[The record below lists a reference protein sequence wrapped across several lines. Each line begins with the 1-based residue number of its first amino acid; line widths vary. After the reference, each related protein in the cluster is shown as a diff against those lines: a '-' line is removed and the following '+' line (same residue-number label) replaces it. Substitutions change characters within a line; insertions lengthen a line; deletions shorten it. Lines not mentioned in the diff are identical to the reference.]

1 MTRVANSV
9 GIQNSQ
15 SLVGRSPYEVLV
27 VASMIEKEAK
37 LDEDR
42 ALIARVI
49 YNRLFVG
56 TPLQIDAT
64 LYYGQD
70 SATPFST
77 LQATDTPYNTYLH
90 LGLPPTPIT
99 NPGKKSIEAALH
111 PAPNPDPAT
120 CPGGQPCIWLYY
132 VLADKSGRH
141 AFATT
146 YEDHLKNVA
155 KAWAAGLLG

>member
-1 MTRVANSV
+1 
-9 GIQNSQ
+9 
-15 SLVGRSPYEVLV
+15 
-27 VASMIEKEAK
+27 MIEQEAK

-64 LYYGQD
+64 LFYGQD
-70 SATPFST
+70 SATPFGT
-77 LQATDTPYNTYLH
+77 LKAIDTPYNTYLH
-90 LGLPPTPIT
+90 LGLPPTPIA
-99 NPGKKSIEAALH
+99 NPGKKSIEAALN

-120 CPGGQPCIWLYY
+120 AP
-132 VLADKSGRH
+132 AASRASGSTTCSRTRAGSH

-146 YEDHLKNVA
+146 YEDHRRTSPRRR
-155 KAWAAGLLG
+155 AAGLLG